1 MVSSEPEK
9 IYDLDPSEDTSWML
23 TYGDIITLLMI
34 FFVLMFSSSKLSEE
48 KFDKVAQSINES
60 LNRPGPD
67 PEADPTQAPTVPPLQ
82 SAQTLL
88 DQMIKDRDL
97 EMEMET
103 TLTPSG
109 LMIELSSNSFFQS
122 GSADIKPT
130 MIKSL
135 VDLGQIIQDF
145 PTEDYQVDVE
155 GHTDNVPINTVQFPS
170 NWELSALRA
179 VNVAHIFEDNGM
191 PRERIAAIAYSD
203 TKPKKPN
210 TDEAGINIPENQA
223 ENRRVVVF
231 VSELDEDVE

>member
-1 MVSSEPEK
+1 MSSEPEK
-9 IYDLDPSEDTSWML
+9 IYDSDPTEDTSWML
-23 TYGDIITLLMI
+23 TYGDVITLLMI

-67 PEADPTQAPTVPPLQ
+67 PEADPTQAPTIPPLQ
-82 SAQTLL
+82 SAQALL

-97 EMEMET
+97 EMEMQT

-135 VDLGQIIQDF
+135 VDLSEIIQDF

-155 GHTDNVPINTVQFPS
+155 GHTDNVPINTIQFPS

-191 PRERIAAIAYSD
+191 PRERIAAIAYAD

-210 TDEAGINIPENQA
+210 TDESGINIPENQA

-231 VSELDEDVE
+231 VSELKEVE